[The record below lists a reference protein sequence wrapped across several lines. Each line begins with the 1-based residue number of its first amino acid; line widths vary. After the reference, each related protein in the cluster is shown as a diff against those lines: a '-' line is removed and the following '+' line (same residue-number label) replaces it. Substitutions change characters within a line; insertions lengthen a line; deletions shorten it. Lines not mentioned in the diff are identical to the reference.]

1 MKYDA
6 VIVLGK
12 NVGYFGSKNKIRKSK
27 NFLSR
32 KSEVNVFAA
41 GLIVKNNISDKLIFC
56 GGKTA
61 GKDYPSEAEAMKRF
75 LLEKFPEISE
85 DSLLLEEESMD
96 TKQNAE
102 FSKKIIEANEF
113 SNIAFLTTSSH
124 IPRSKKLFKKAGLIL
139 DSLSSQEIVSEFAPD
154 IYKEYKNE
162 FGKSEIVL
170 EKIADFLQSLPIYGT
185 LGDKFIEKRRSINF
199 LF

>member
-6 VIVLGK
+6 VVVLGK
-12 NVGYFGSKNKIRKSK
+12 NVGYFGSKNKIRRSK

-32 KSEVNVFAA
+32 KSEVNVIAA
-41 GLIVKNNISDKLIFC
+41 GLIMKNNISDNLIFS
-56 GGKTA
+56 GGRTA

-75 LLEKFPEISE
+75 LLEKFPEISK

-96 TKQNAE
+96 TKQNAQ
-102 FSKKIIEANEF
+102 FSKKIIETNGF

-124 IPRSKKLFKKAGLIL
+124 IPRSKKLFGKIGLNI
-139 DSLSSQEIVSEFAPD
+139 DSISSQEIVKEFDPVL
-154 IYKEYKNE
+154 YEEYKNE
-162 FGKSEIVL
+162 FGKSEIIL